1 LAQIVTSDES
11 PCSVN
16 EESVERFVVRP
27 GLELSKSSK
36 PAAIFQKPYK
46 SDDPQ
51 KDRHRSRANVG
62 ETRGRGRKFTSGYGV
77 GSARFS
83 KLPVPSPSSP
93 CQVDSWLPDEP
104 GPVDG
109 QRPGGS
115 AVLWTHRTEK
125 KYLSKPLLPRK
136 VCKYPEPPARRRR
149 RLLGGMFFSGETT
162 RRYLQT
168 SEINFFE
175 LQHC

>member
-1 LAQIVTSDES
+1 LWSDRDWNFLRVVNRRPFFKSPTKATTRKKIVT
-11 PCSVN
+11 
-16 EESVERFVVRP
+16 
-27 GLELSKSSK
+27 
-36 PAAIFQKPYK
+36 
-46 SDDPQ
+46 
-51 KDRHRSRANVG
+51 DRGQRGRNW
-62 ETRGRGRKFTSGYGV
+62 GRGRKFTSGYGV

-149 RLLGGMFFSGETT
+149 RLLGGMFFAGETT